1 MSVEKKEV
9 RIKISSKHDYGMGEM
24 TPIEVVSLGELYH
37 DEDGFD
43 CLTYE
48 EVVDEDENGTVQVV
62 NNTLRI
68 GETQVELI
76 KGGDASSHMV
86 FVPNQKTISYL
97 PSPAGELEIGVHTA
111 MAEKTVYTNGFT
123 LRLKYE
129 LEMNQT
135 MISTCGLS
143 IAVVDNNAEGQD
155 EVYQNAWDR
164 K

>member
-1 MSVEKKEV
+1 MSVERKEV
-9 RIKISSKHDYGMGEM
+9 QIKISSKHDYGTGEL

-37 DEDGFD
+37 EDGFD
-43 CLTYE
+43 CLTYD
-48 EVVDEDENGTVQVV
+48 EVVDEDENGTVQVI

-76 KGGDASSHMV
+76 KGGDAISHMV

-97 PSPAGELEIGVHTA
+97 PTPVGELEIGVHTA

-135 MISTCGLS
+135 MVSTCGLS
-143 IAVVDNNAEGQD
+143 IAVVDKSVDIQA
-155 EVYQNAWDR
+155 
-164 K
+164 